1 MACAAACP
9 STGKPVDGADMIDG
23 GADQKILHTNTL
35 IPECPRGPSVQK
47 IQQLGKEEME
57 LETRR
62 AAEKP

>member
-1 MACAAACP
+1 M
-9 STGKPVDGADMIDG
+9 DGADMIDG

-35 IPECPRGPSVQK
+35 IPECLRGPSVQK